1 MIARLVTGS
10 SLLALAL
17 LASPAHA
24 DSNDKPWTLED
35 AIGNPDG
42 LKISAS
48 IRARFETL
56 HNQFRPGLDRNDDL
70 LTFQTDIAVE
80 YDGGPIR
87 IGGELIDS
95 RAYDGGPGS
104 AVSTGEVNALEPV
117 QAYIGADF
125 GSVLG
130 KGTTSTLDAGRFTLN
145 LGSARL
151 VGRNNFRNTT
161 NAFTGVKFEWHG
173 AAKER
178 LVLFY
183 TYPQQRLP
191 SDKAGIL
198 DNRIVWDHEGS
209 DQVFWGG
216 FFNKPKI
223 VGTTGL
229 DLYFYALDEHD
240 RPGQATRDRHL
251 FTPGARFYRQPAPG
265 KLDYEFEYAYQ
276 FGHVSTST
284 APGAPRVNVSAQTLH
299 ADLGYQFA
307 APWQPRL
314 SIEYDLATGDKP
326 GGDYGRFDSLFGTRR
341 SDWGPSA
348 IYGPLGRS
356 NISSPGFRL
365 EVKPSK
371 RLDAFVGY
379 RAAWL
384 DSATDSFASTGVKD
398 SIGSSGKFA
407 GHQIEARARYWL
419 IPKMLRWEAGGAVL
433 FDGRFL
439 RTAPNANGFGDT
451 VYGYTD
457 ITLTL

>member
-35 AIGNPDG
+35 AIGNPDD

-216 FFNKPKI
+216 FSTNPRSWVQRASI
-223 VGTTGL
+223 
-229 DLYFYALDEHD
+229 
-240 RPGQATRDRHL
+240 
-251 FTPGARFYRQPAPG
+251 
-265 KLDYEFEYAYQ
+265 
-276 FGHVSTST
+276 STST
-284 APGAPRVNVSAQTLH
+284 
-299 ADLGYQFA
+299 
-307 APWQPRL
+307 
-314 SIEYDLATGDKP
+314 
-326 GGDYGRFDSLFGTRR
+326 R
-341 SDWGPSA
+341 SMNT
-348 IYGPLGRS
+348 I
-356 NISSPGFRL
+356 
-365 EVKPSK
+365 
-371 RLDAFVGY
+371 
-379 RAAWL
+379 
-384 DSATDSFASTGVKD
+384 
-398 SIGSSGKFA
+398 
-407 GHQIEARARYWL
+407 ARARQRATGTSSRL
-419 IPKMLRWEAGGAVL
+419 
-433 FDGRFL
+433 
-439 RTAPNANGFGDT
+439 APAFTGSRPRASS
-451 VYGYTD
+451 
-457 ITLTL
+457 ITNSNTPISSGTSARAPRRVRRE